1 MVPSSNKKQK
11 MKSIYKIGK
20 NEKGFLRIKFNFCF
34 VFATV
39 YMKVASKFLFFVS
52 LMGNTR

>member
-11 MKSIYKIGK
+11 MKSIYQMGK